1 MFSLNKMP
9 DAAVPYDLTAV
20 SQVELL
26 LQIGEK
32 DKALEIAEK
41 IGPRSIEMADYQM
54 RKYSGITMEIQ
65 KALYV
70 LGELQ
75 RALYEHGE
83 TEKAKKY
90 EDAYQGILERLQV
103 TTGEDRRNF

>member
-1 MFSLNKMP
+1 
-9 DAAVPYDLTAV
+9 
-20 SQVELL
+20 
-26 LQIGEK
+26 
-32 DKALEIAEK
+32 
-41 IGPRSIEMADYQM
+41 M

-103 TTGEDRRNF
+103 TTSDDRRNF

>member
-1 MFSLNKMP
+1 M
-9 DAAVPYDLTAV
+9 

-32 DKALEIAEK
+32 EKALEIAEK
-41 IGPRSIEMADYQM
+41 IGPRSGIEMADYQM

-83 TEKAKKY
+83 TEKAKKAKMPIRASWNVY
-90 EDAYQGILERLQV
+90 R
-103 TTGEDRRNF
+103 